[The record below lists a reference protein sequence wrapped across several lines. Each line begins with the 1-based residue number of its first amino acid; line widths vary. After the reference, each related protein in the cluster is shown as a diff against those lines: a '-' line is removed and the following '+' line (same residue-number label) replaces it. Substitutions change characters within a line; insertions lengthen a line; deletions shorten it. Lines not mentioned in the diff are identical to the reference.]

1 MWGGAFFPFQAD
13 LGILQFKGG
22 ADGAE
27 RLPQVGDVA
36 LHAAGGLVGAHV
48 FDVSGD
54 NGGDG
59 GLGGQRVVVA
69 AIKRRLQL
77 PDLFLGQPLSGLFVY
92 SRNEKGTCKICKSL
106 ICLVAGRGF
115 EPLTFGL

>member
-77 PDLFLGQPLSGLFVY
+77 PDLFLGQL
-92 SRNEKGTCKICKSL
+92 E
-106 ICLVAGRGF
+106 GRGI
-115 EPLTFGL
+115 ERDSLCPLAGHVLRVINVTSLDKACHL